1 MKGLIIKDLYQ
12 MAKYCRSYL
21 IILLVFLTAS
31 TMNTSQWFFLF
42 YPCLL
47 CGMIPVTLLA
57 YDERSHWN
65 QYALTLPVSRKEIVT
80 GKYLIG
86 IGTILVTLLISMA
99 ISALGMVKAG
109 SFSVKHLM
117 SLAGTIFMAAALTS
131 SITLPFMF
139 KLGVEKGRVI
149 YYVVI
154 GAMTALVFLL
164 SNVIPS
170 VQEETAEAAAN
181 AASLAA
187 KIPAV
192 IPFLI
197 GIAAIV
203 ISRILSVKFYEKREL
218 R

>member
-1 MKGLIIKDLYQ
+1 

-21 IILLVFLTAS
+21 IILLVFHAAS

-57 YDERSHWN
+57 YDERSHWD

-80 GKYLIG
+80 GKY
-86 IGTILVTLLISMA
+86 
-99 ISALGMVKAG
+99 
-109 SFSVKHLM
+109 
-117 SLAGTIFMAAALTS
+117 
-131 SITLPFMF
+131 
-139 KLGVEKGRVI
+139 
-149 YYVVI
+149 
-154 GAMTALVFLL
+154 
-164 SNVIPS
+164 
-170 VQEETAEAAAN
+170 
-181 AASLAA
+181 
-187 KIPAV
+187 
-192 IPFLI
+192 LI